1 MTKKI
6 SCLAVIIITAF
17 FICFSF
23 AKNKTIVEKKYDFS
37 IENRG
42 IFVSYIEYMKYFQK
56 KDSKDIKNEIENIIE
71 LVKKYKFTHIYLQ
84 VRPFSDSIYHSTIFP
99 TSHTITGIQGQ
110 ELPLDIL
117 EYFIQVAHDNK
128 IQIHAWINPYRISN
142 DTNAS
147 ILSEDNPAYKWLST
161 NHVKMIENKG
171 IFYNPASDEVKSLI
185 IKGIEEIVENYE
197 VDGILLDDY
206 FYPDDTIDL
215 ENYKKVENTISIVD
229 FRLSQVNEL
238 VSRIYQTIKNIKS
251 NVLFGI
257 SPDGNIEN
265 NYTSHYADIKKWL
278 TEDGYIDY
286 IMPQIYYGFLHD
298 THPFIKT
305 LNEWQDLIQNDTKL
319 IIALSLYK
327 AGQFDIY
334 AGTAK
339 NEWIDNNNI
348 IKKQVQVIRNLSNY
362 SGYSIFRYDFLSD
375 NEKNYNLQKEIENYY
390 RLLSQ

>member
-1 MTKKI
+1 MIKKI

-23 AKNKTIVEKKYDFS
+23 TKNKTKVEKEYDFS
-37 IENRG
+37 LENRG
-42 IFVSYIEYMKYFQK
+42 IFISYIEYMKYFQK
-56 KDSKDIKNEIENIIE
+56 KDSKDIKNEIKKMIE
-71 LVKKYKFTHIYLQ
+71 IVKKYKFTCIYLQ
-84 VRPFSDSIYHSTIFP
+84 VRPFSDSIYNSTIFP
-99 TSHTITGIQGQ
+99 SSHTVTDIQGQ
-110 ELPLDIL
+110 KLPLDIL

-128 IQIHAWINPYRISN
+128 IKIHAWINPYRISN
-142 DTNAS
+142 DTNIS
-147 ILSEDNPAYKWLST
+147 ILSEDNPTYKWLST
-161 NHVKMIENKG
+161 NHVKIIENKG
-171 IFYNPASDEVKSLI
+171 IFYNPASDEVKNLI
-185 IKGIEEIVENYE
+185 IKGVEEIVKNYE

-215 ENYKKVENTISIVD
+215 EDYKQVENTISIVD

-238 VSRIYQTIKNIKS
+238 VSKIYQTIKNIKS
-251 NVLFGI
+251 DVLFGI

-265 NYTSHYADIKKWL
+265 NYTSHYADVKKWL
-278 TEDGYIDY
+278 AEDGYVDY

-298 THPFIKT
+298 TCPFIKT

-327 AGQFDIY
+327 AGQLDMY

-348 IKKQVQVIRNLSNY
+348 IKKQVQVIRNLSDY
-362 SGYSIFRYDFLSD
+362 SGYSIFRYDFLLP
-375 NEKNYNLQKEIENYY
+375 NEINYNLQKEIENYY